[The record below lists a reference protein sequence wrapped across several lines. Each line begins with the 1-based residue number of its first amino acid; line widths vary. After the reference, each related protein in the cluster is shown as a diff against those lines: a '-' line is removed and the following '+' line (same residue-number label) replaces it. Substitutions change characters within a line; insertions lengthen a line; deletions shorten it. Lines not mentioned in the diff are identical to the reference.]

1 MAEEIVNGSV
11 EINSNHKK
19 SQTWERVFW
28 GIVFLAAAVLIIL
41 YATGVNLGV
50 VAEIPV
56 IDLILGVILVAWIIA
71 RLVKVDIPGIF
82 LPLGL
87 LFCIF
92 EDEIAVWTGKIALAD
107 KAAFV
112 HGSLLNHWIVLLIV
126 VLLTAGTA
134 LLLRPLRLKRKQ
146 ADGNCRVNHGSSS
159 TVYIDCQ
166 SFTAQSVK
174 NELGSTNV
182 WFSNKEN
189 YAGGG
194 VLTVQNELGAT
205 IIHVPKE
212 WQIACNVSKD
222 LGSVTVPGTGT
233 PGGKLLT
240 ITGHCDLGSV
250 AVRDDG

>member
-11 EINSNHKK
+11 EINSDHKK

-112 HGSLLNHWIVLLIV
+112 HGSLLNHWIVLLII
-126 VLLTAGTA
+126 VLLTVGTS
-134 LLLRPLRLKRKQ
+134 LLFRPLHQKWKSAKNYKSNR
-146 ADGNCRVNHGSSS
+146 GSSS

-166 SFTAQSVK
+166 SFTTQTVT

-182 WFSNKEN
+182 WFSNKES

-194 VLTVQNELGAT
+194 VLVVQNELGA
-205 IIHVPKE
+205 IVVHVPKE
-212 WQIACNVSKD
+212 WQLACNITKD
-222 LGSVTVPGTGT
+222 LGSVSVPGTGT

-240 ITGHCDLGSV
+240 ISGHCDLGSIS
-250 AVRDDG
+250 VRDDG

>member
-11 EINSNHKK
+11 EIDSEHKK
-19 SQTWERVFW
+19 TQTWERVFW

-107 KAAFV
+107 KANFV
-112 HGSLLNHWIVLLIV
+112 HGSILNHWIVLLIIA
-126 VLLTAGTA
+126 LLTAGTA
-134 LLLRPLRLKRKQ
+134 LLLRPLRQKRK
-146 ADGNCRVNHGSSS
+146 AAEGIKSNHGSSS

-166 SFTAQSVK
+166 DFTNQTVK
-174 NELGSTNV
+174 NEMGSTNI

-194 VLTVQNELGAT
+194 VLVVQNELGA
-205 IIHVPKE
+205 IIVHVPKE
-212 WQIACNVSKD
+212 
-222 LGSVTVPGTGT
+222 
-233 PGGKLLT
+233 
-240 ITGHCDLGSV
+240 
-250 AVRDDG
+250 